1 MVRGCVVHPVLSR
14 DCTQSR
20 RALQTVL
27 VDFAPGGHAALHL
40 NVRPSF
46 CVLDALQ
53 NLHRMD
59 ATLLEGLVTT
69 TTEGLHL
76 LAGPPQPNAT
86 TATTAE
92 LTRLF
97 DLLVTRYRYVVVDC
111 SSRLDDT
118 TRLIADLSNMV
129 LMVAQIDVVS
139 LWSAS
144 HIRAFLEEGA
154 NRNRLRLVLNR
165 YRKIPGF
172 SEDDVEKATGC
183 PLLWKLP
190 NNYQLMAP
198 AIDKGVPV
206 AAQGNDEL
214 SRSFRSLAALLAA
227 ADGFDGHGEA
237 DGPAVPVLSPR
248 SGGPRRLPPRR
259 LAWEV

>member
-1 MVRGCVVHPVLSR
+1 MQTFRGGRYQTLKQGRVHAVEVLQR
-14 DCTQSR
+14 VQY
-20 RALQTVL
+20 
-27 VDFAPGGHAALHL
+27 
-40 NVRPSF
+40 
-46 CVLDALQ
+46 
-53 NLHRMD
+53 
-59 ATLLEGLVTT
+59 
-69 TTEGLHL
+69 TEGRAHVKVQSGVT
-76 LAGPPQPNAT
+76 AGSEVDQDGLQSAPTLRAISRKYGMHHAT
-86 TATTAE
+86 THHC
-92 LTRLF
+92 F

-206 AAQGNDEL
+206 AAQGKDEL